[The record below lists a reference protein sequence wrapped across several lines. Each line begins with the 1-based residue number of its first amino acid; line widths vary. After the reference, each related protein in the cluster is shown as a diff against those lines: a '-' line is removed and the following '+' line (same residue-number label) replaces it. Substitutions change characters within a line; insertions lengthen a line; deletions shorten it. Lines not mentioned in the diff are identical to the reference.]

1 MMRGN
6 NVPRRRGHIYSDTT
20 CTVVFE
26 LEVALPM
33 PLRWHQLSPLVCPTH
48 WHAYRRS
55 AHCCK
60 TNSLAPFEVKKKGV
74 ILTLV
79 LTQGGN
85 VARVHLSRMSQ
96 LAVRISLAS
105 LSSD

>member
-1 MMRGN
+1 
-6 NVPRRRGHIYSDTT
+6 
-20 CTVVFE
+20 
-26 LEVALPM
+26 M

-85 VARVHLSRMSQ
+85 VARACPSVANVTAGR
-96 LAVRISLAS
+96 AYIISPSAF
-105 LSSD
+105 